1 MASKVFLFA
10 LSGNSTSSP
19 CKMKLK
25 DENGQ
30 HAILND
36 STKSAAF
43 GGGHDMYV
51 DESIDIR
58 KVRLK
63 NRYN

>member
-1 MASKVFLFA
+1 
-10 LSGNSTSSP
+10 
-19 CKMKLK
+19 MKLK